1 MKVIDIV
8 AYVYDG
14 SVKKINIVLSATL
27 ALLKYVVQI
36 WWLFNLFP
44 TEILLNYFM
53 ETLFRMGVHMFTAIC
68 VSVVLNPLG
77 LIVRNVGGAL
87 YPITLVNFS

>member
-8 AYVYDG
+8 SYVYDG

-36 WWLFNLFP
+36 
-44 TEILLNYFM
+44 
-53 ETLFRMGVHMFTAIC
+53 
-68 VSVVLNPLG
+68 
-77 LIVRNVGGAL
+77 
-87 YPITLVNFS
+87 

>member
-27 ALLKYVVQI
+27 ALLK
-36 WWLFNLFP
+36 
-44 TEILLNYFM
+44 
-53 ETLFRMGVHMFTAIC
+53 MGVHMFTAIC

>member
-1 MKVIDIV
+1 
-8 AYVYDG
+8 
-14 SVKKINIVLSATL
+14 
-27 ALLKYVVQI
+27 
-36 WWLFNLFP
+36 
-44 TEILLNYFM
+44 M